1 MKRNVDTTVKDKKKI
16 ANMEPRLDYELDQIM
31 DNEERLVLW

>member
-1 MKRNVDTTVKDKKKI
+1 MKRNVDAIVKDKKEI
-16 ANMEPRLDYELDQIM
+16 ANMEPRWDDELDQIM

>member
-1 MKRNVDTTVKDKKKI
+1 MKRNVDAIVKDKKEI
-16 ANMEPRLDYELDQIM
+16 ANMEQRWDDELDQIM